1 MWVPT
6 HVYIHNKE
14 TKTFLKV
21 YTESTCYF
29 FLLYMCLF
37 GGTHNCG
44 GYRAALGGLLSHF
57 PPCVKIPFIYSFAYL
72 VCVHMPAHSYMQTHA
87 LVGGLMRQGLSLLP
101 NSLIRRGCL
110 PACSGDPPVLSPAS
124 WMSSSCPHAW
134 LSHVGSREPSSQPHC
149 FALST

>member
-44 GYRAALGGLLSHF
+44 GYRAALGVLPSHF
-57 PPCVKIPFIYSFAYL
+57 PPCVKLPFIYSFAYL

-87 LVGGLMRQGLSLLP
+87 LVEGLMRQGLSLFTKITY
-101 NSLIRRGCL
+101 SAR
-110 PACSGDPPVLSPAS
+110 LSAS
-124 WMSSSCPHAW
+124 MLLEPSCPISCQLDVKLMSPCLAVSCG
-134 LSHVGSREPSSQPHC
+134 L
-149 FALST
+149 